1 MAKNSEEIILLTL
14 SDMHRYFVINKPRG
28 IVSQFVSPHKVGLL
42 GDIGYTFPLG
52 THALG
57 RLDKDSEGLLLLTT
71 DKRATHLLF
80 TYGKPHRRTYLV
92 MVQHELSA
100 ASFNLLRTGIN
111 IKIKDGAD
119 YIATPAD
126 LKKIENPA
134 AYYSYAADNRESY
147 PHTWLLIT
155 LTEGKYRQVRKM
167 VLAAHHRC
175 LRLIRL
181 SIGNFSL
188 NDLKPGEVQELTER
202 RFYDLLDVQP
212 K

>member
-1 MAKNSEEIILLTL
+1 
-14 SDMHRYFVINKPRG
+14 MHRYFILNKPRS

-42 GDIGYTFPLG
+42 GDIGYAFPLG

-80 TYGKPHRRTYLV
+80 TSGKPHLRTYLV
-92 MVQHELSA
+92 MVQNELSSTA
-100 ASFNLLRTGIN
+100 FNLLRTGIN
-111 IKIKDGAD
+111 IKIKGGAD
-119 YIATPAD
+119 YLATPSE
-126 LKKIENPA
+126 LKLIEKPA
-134 AYYSYAADNRESY
+134 TYYSYAGDNREVY

-155 LTEGKYRQVRKM
+155 LAEGKYRQVRKM

-181 SIGNFSL
+181 SIGNFYL
-188 NDLKPGEVQELTER
+188 NDLKPGEVRELSEEE
-202 RFYDLLDVQP
+202 FYHSLKSQSE
-212 K
+212 